1 MEKVQSLW
9 IQSWHYWTEIIWH
22 KPQWAEA
29 MLWWRNQ
36 CPVHHFSGYFHHMS
50 SHIHHQMSAR
60 YVGLVCS
67 YEGNS
72 WHMIP
77 CTSKLTLVSISYMN
91 KLLYLL
97 QAEISHDVICND
109 IWKEVWMSDISSECS
124 GTYSC
129 NSNCFCSS
137 ISIKGI
143 NFDTTYHKF
152 NLVSKFDGINH
163 KAA

>member
-1 MEKVQSLW
+1 MGKVQSLW

-22 KPQWAEA
+22 KPQWAEV

-60 YVGLVCS
+60 NAGSVCS
-67 YEGNS
+67 CGTIS

-77 CTSKLTLVSISYMN
+77 CSSKLTSVSISHRN
-91 KLLYLL
+91 KLLCLL
-97 QAEISHDVICND
+97 QTGRSHVIICND
-109 IWKEVWMSDISSECS
+109 PWKKVWMSDISIECPVRHW
-124 GTYSC
+124 C

-137 ISIKGI
+137 ISIKGR
-143 NFDTTYHKF
+143 NFDTSIRNSIWHQ
-152 NLVSKFDGINH
+152 NLT
-163 KAA
+163 A